1 MIGCLNLIKYN
12 HPSGYNHKMSK
23 LKNSICRSFVGILS
37 VLLCSCGMMRHPVA
51 LDDVSGFKI
60 DVEISDVERKTGY
73 GLTIL
78 RLDGLLKDSALGITK
93 TEIRQKHGRCPKQ
106 RTDTCHIFD
115 RRQDKYRD
123 VRQGQAG
130 GVATTRLIYPIIQ

>member
-1 MIGCLNLIKYN
+1 
-12 HPSGYNHKMSK
+12 MSK

-37 VLLCSCGMMRHPVA
+37 VLLCGCGMMRHLVA

-60 DVEISDVERKTGY
+60 DIEISDVERKTGY

-93 TEIRQKHGRCPKQ
+93 TEIRQKHGRV
-106 RTDTCHIFD
+106 HIMLYKGLADARSSGRIHATFLIDGKINTVMFGKD
-115 RRQDKYRD
+115 RQVVWQQPD
-123 VRQGQAG
+123 
-130 GVATTRLIYPIIQ
+130 